1 MSERVAAL
9 TLSHEVGHS
18 FGAPHD
24 SGECVGGGEAGHYLM
39 HDTGSLGLKT
49 NNMELSPCSRGN
61 MTMVVS
67 TRPQCWTVDTS
78 AHGVCGNGEIQF
90 EVFILNNLIVVYK
103 ELWRA
108 LKLATVVTQNS
119 ARTLA
124 VSRLTTRWAG
134 AAAAWWRGRSAPPA
148 RASAAAPSAAS

>member
-1 MSERVAAL
+1 MSECVAAL

-39 HDTGSLGLKT
+39 HDTGSLGLKA

-67 TRPQCWTVDTS
+67 TRPQCWTLDTS

-90 EVFILNNLIVVYK
+90 DVSRLNDIILYQV
-103 ELWRA
+103 LWRA
-108 LKLATVVTQNS
+108 SKLATVVTQNS

-124 VSRLTTRWAG
+124 VSRLTTRWA
-134 AAAAWWRGRSAPPA
+134 AVAAAWWRGRSAPPA
-148 RASAAAPSAAS
+148 RASAAAPSATS

>member
-67 TRPQCWTVDTS
+67 TRPQCWTLDTS

-90 EVFILNNLIVVYK
+90 DVSRLNDIILYQV
-103 ELWRA
+103 LWRA
-108 LKLATVVTQNS
+108 SKLATVVTQNS
-119 ARTLA
+119 ARTHA
-124 VSRLTTRWAG
+124 VSRLTTRWA
-134 AAAAWWRGRSAPPA
+134 AVAAAWWRGRSAPPA
-148 RASAAAPSAAS
+148 RASAAAPSATS

>member
-39 HDTGSLGLKT
+39 HDTGSLGLRT

-90 EVFILNNLIVVYK
+90 EVFRLNNPIVVLYTRYCGGLRSLR
-103 ELWRA
+103 LW
-108 LKLATVVTQNS
+108 
-119 ARTLA
+119 
-124 VSRLTTRWAG
+124 
-134 AAAAWWRGRSAPPA
+134 
-148 RASAAAPSAAS
+148 

>member
-67 TRPQCWTVDTS
+67 TRPQCWTIDTS

-90 EVFILNNLIVVYK
+90 DVTRLNDIILYQV
-103 ELWRA
+103 LWRA
-108 LKLATVVTQNS
+108 SKLATVVTQNS

-124 VSRLTTRWAG
+124 VSHPTTHRA
-134 AAAAWWRGRSAPPA
+134 AVAAAWWRGRSAPPA
-148 RASAAAPSAAS
+148 RASAAAPSATS